1 MVEHPDYRKIAIK
14 QCPNLKILDDLT
26 ITDLERQETIELDL
40 EI

>member
-1 MVEHPDYRKIAIK
+1 MVEHPDYRKTTIRH
-14 QCPNLKILDDLT
+14 CPSLKILDDIT